1 MRCTTQEKEIC
12 VVFDCGASFSG
23 TSLNSE
29 LLQGPD
35 ITNRLIGVLTRFHHE
50 PIGIMGD
57 IQAMFHQVKVS
68 EQDVGGDLSFNL
80 HEYRMTVHLFHLA
93 VKTMHSK
100 RKLRITRNT
109 SDLK

>member
-1 MRCTTQEKEIC
+1 MMLLKKVILRQCHRSSKNLS
-12 VVFDCGASFSG
+12 VVFECGASFSG

-50 PIGIMGD
+50 PTGIMGD

-68 EQDVGGDLSFNL
+68 
-80 HEYRMTVHLFHLA
+80 
-93 VKTMHSK
+93 
-100 RKLRITRNT
+100 
-109 SDLK
+109 